1 MKLKYRKTLFMALI
15 TALAGGSS
23 VLYGALDGGF
33 LSNLGV
39 TALVQ
44 QIGAVL
50 IYLICFGPNL
60 TDTRSPLE

>member
-1 MKLKYRKTLFMALI
+1 MKLKYRKTLFICLI

-23 VLYGALDGGF
+23 VLYGNLTGDL

-39 TALVQ
+39 MGLVQ
-44 QIGAVL
+44 QIGAVV

-60 TDTRSPLE
+60 TDSRSPFE